1 MEQKTLPSVDSGH
14 FSLRRKHSTT
24 IENFSPKSSLP
35 PVYSM
40 QFTLR
45 TLFSKKIKRRL
56 LRLIVDTSY
65 LDRNIPRLSQTFHS
79 SVFTVRILRGSTFLR
94 WHSQTIKDL
103 GPKVT
108 HLKSQVPVDTSN
120 NMLKQNQRCSS
131 QLIVDALHT
140 STTLR
145 TLSSKK
151 SK

>member
-1 MEQKTLPSVDSGH
+1 MEQKTLPPVDSGR
-14 FSLRRKHSTT
+14 FTLRRKYSTT
-24 IENFSPKSSLP
+24 IENFSPKKTLP

-65 LDRNIPRLSQTFHS
+65 LARKNPRLSQTFHS
-79 SVFTVRILRGSTFLR
+79 SEFTVRILRGSTFIKKR
-94 WHSQTIKDL
+94 SQTIKDL
-103 GPKVT
+103 GRKVT
-108 HLKSQVPVDTSN
+108 LVNSQVPVDTSHT
-120 NMLKQNQRCSS
+120 MLKPKHRCSS